1 MTQRNPMNERSQSE
15 LKGQT
20 KKSAASLKPKTK
32 AASSV
37 HVKSTKKTPKQ
48 NRENRKAERQR
59 QAELERLYYNP
70 PTREYKRLRRIWI
83 ALISVGLIATA
94 VGGLLTAKFDNAQL
108 SWAFIIP
115 AYACIIAAVWLDLGK
130 IRKLRRAYQADMV
143 RKHGKKPDAAIAAAQ
158 AAEAQAKQDRKPLFA
173 RRRATEA
180 DKPDAAA
187 DAKASEK

>member
-1 MTQRNPMNERSQSE
+1 MS
-15 LKGQT
+15 
-20 KKSAASLKPKTK
+20 
-32 AASSV
+32 
-37 HVKSTKKTPKQ
+37 
-48 NRENRKAERQR
+48 
-59 QAELERLYYNP
+59 NP

-187 DAKASEK
+187 DAKASKK